1 MPGERYLSQCIVPTV
16 KFGGGQ
22 LMVWGCFSWFG
33 LVPFVPVKGNLK
45 ATAYNDIIDDS
56 VLTTLW
62 QQFGE
67 GPFLFQRDNAPEH
80 K

>member
-1 MPGERYLSQCIVPTV
+1 
-16 KFGGGQ
+16 
-22 LMVWGCFSWFG
+22 MVWGRFSWFG
-33 LVPFVPVKGNLK
+33 LVPLVPVKGNLN

-56 VLTTLW
+56 VLTTLR

-67 GPFLFQRDNAPEH
+67 GPFLLQRDNAPEH